1 MGPSVEGMFTLC
13 SNGSASL
20 NKMAAMP
27 IYGKT
32 LKVFFSSTMK
42 ALRLNLG
49 IQHRGL
55 KVYQVCSNDETRMTC
70 NRLMVWSILCPSCC
84 GKTGT
89 LLHGMAYAI

>member
-1 MGPSVEGMFTLC
+1 MGSSVEGMLTLC

-27 IYGKT
+27 IYGKNT
-32 LKVFFSSTMK
+32 KKTFYSSTKK

-55 KVYQVCSNDETRMTC
+55 KVYQVC
-70 NRLMVWSILCPSCC
+70 
-84 GKTGT
+84 
-89 LLHGMAYAI
+89 